1 MTEQELQEI
10 RERLEIAL
18 FEIQIGKPVEFSAKD
33 GMDMALLLVEVKGL
47 RKALEEIRE
56 TYKAEGYGPFIDEIA
71 RKALEGGTE

>member
-10 RERLEIAL
+10 KNNLEKVRIEWGFNVPANIDRSLDDIPKLLDEVER
-18 FEIQIGKPVEFSAKD
+18 
-33 GMDMALLLVEVKGL
+33 L